1 MESIRCTDPQSPILH
16 QLFAVYEQSFP
27 LHERRSFAAQKH
39 LLAHPQ
45 YHCDCLLAQ
54 AVPVGL
60 LWYWSDADMRYI
72 EHFAIDPRC
81 RGQQLGSRALTAFLS
96 QPGKVVLEIDPPTTD
111 IARRRQRFYTR
122 LGFCHCPQSH
132 THPAYHTQF
141 APHPLVLMAAPA
153 PLTTGEFVRFQHF
166 LRETV
171 MADCPVD

>member
-1 MESIRCTDPQSPILH
+1 MNGALLLPNSACLRTPNITVIACLRRRCQSACYGIGAM
-16 QLFAVYEQSFP
+16 QTCA
-27 LHERRSFAAQKH
+27 
-39 LLAHPQ
+39 
-45 YHCDCLLAQ
+45 
-54 AVPVGL
+54 
-60 LWYWSDADMRYI
+60 I

-153 PLTTGEFVRFQHF
+153 PLTPGEFVRFQHF